1 MASTN
6 KDRPEYID
14 WFRRQ
19 WNEVTK
25 KLKRYDLSNVKIV
38 PKIEKTYEEEKGE

>member
-14 WFRRQ
+14 WFAEQ
-19 WNEVTK
+19 WDEVTK
-25 KLKRYDLSNVKIV
+25 KLKRYDLSNIKIV
-38 PKIEKTYEEEKGE
+38 PKIEKTYAIRKE